1 MFKEFQD
8 KCPAV
13 THIDGTAR
21 PQIIEKKKNDFMW
34 KLLKLWEK
42 ESGEFSLVNT
52 SFNAHE
58 EPIICDNK
66 EALDALDKRI
76 VDVLYIENY
85 RFVKIR

>member
-1 MFKEFQD
+1 
-8 KCPAV
+8 
-13 THIDGTAR
+13 
-21 PQIIEKKKNDFMW
+21 MW